1 MLCDLHQVGDPLEA
15 PAHHHPDAALVQED
29 LLQVEQV
36 PITEHTLSNLP
47 KRVQGEV
54 QHLGCCVHCWDSEKI
69 PIWTCFHSNLGESH
83 FFGVK
88 EFKSSGDGSK
98 TAATSPFKC
107 SSSRTYSHKSDTKTH
122 KLIEQNRYE

>member
-54 QHLGCCVHCWDSEKI
+54 QHLGAGVHCWDSEKI
-69 PIWTCFHSNLGESH
+69 PI
-83 FFGVK
+83 
-88 EFKSSGDGSK
+88 
-98 TAATSPFKC
+98 
-107 SSSRTYSHKSDTKTH
+107 
-122 KLIEQNRYE
+122 

>member
-47 KRVQGEV
+47 KRVQGKV
-54 QHLGCCVHCWDSEKI
+54 QHLGACVHCWDSEKI
-69 PIWTCFHSNLGESH
+69 PI
-83 FFGVK
+83 
-88 EFKSSGDGSK
+88 
-98 TAATSPFKC
+98 
-107 SSSRTYSHKSDTKTH
+107 
-122 KLIEQNRYE
+122 